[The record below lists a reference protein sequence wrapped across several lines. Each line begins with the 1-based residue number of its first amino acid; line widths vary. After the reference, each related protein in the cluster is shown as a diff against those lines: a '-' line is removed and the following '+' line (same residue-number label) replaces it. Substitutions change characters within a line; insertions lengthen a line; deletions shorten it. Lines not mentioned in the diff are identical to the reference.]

1 MRVSEGNQ
9 GLGRERSPADSP
21 ALVVETEDRSPG
33 VQPRLVA
40 EARYSF
46 RPIGLLRSCFSQKF
60 GIPQQPGLVHEA
72 MGEVE
77 LLPPFNRLDVLR
89 GLEHFSH
96 LWLVYVFH
104 QGRRDTW
111 KATVRPPRLGGKT
124 RLGVFATRSPHRPN
138 PIGLSVVGLRA
149 ILAEGKGV
157 RLLIS
162 GLDVLDGT
170 PVLDIKP
177 YLPYADSIPE
187 ARAAYAQAAPSQTLE
202 VLFSD
207 GVEAFFQGL
216 PIPEAERLRA
226 LVTKLI
232 GLDPRPAYLDG
243 DRSRFAMQVE
253 AYQVNWSLA
262 GRQARIIGIERR

>member
-1 MRVSEGNQ
+1 MAVPPADPTMVVEAGNQ
-9 GLGRERSPADSP
+9 P
-21 ALVVETEDRSPG
+21 PG
-33 VQPRLVA
+33 FQPRLVA
-40 EARYSF
+40 EASYSF
-46 RPIGLLRSCFSQKF
+46 RALGLLRSCFSQKF

-72 MGEVE
+72 LGEIE
-77 LLPPFNRLDVLR
+77 LLPPFNRLDMLR

-124 RLGVFATRSPHRPN
+124 RLGVLATRSPHRPN
-138 PIGLSVVGLRA
+138 PIGLSVVGLRG
-149 ILAEGKGV
+149 ILAEGKRV

-207 GVEAFFQGL
+207 GAEEFLRGL
-216 PIPEAERLRA
+216 PIPEADRLRA

-243 DRSRFAMQVE
+243 ERRRFAMRVE

-262 GRQARIIGIERR
+262 GRQARIIGIEPQPPP